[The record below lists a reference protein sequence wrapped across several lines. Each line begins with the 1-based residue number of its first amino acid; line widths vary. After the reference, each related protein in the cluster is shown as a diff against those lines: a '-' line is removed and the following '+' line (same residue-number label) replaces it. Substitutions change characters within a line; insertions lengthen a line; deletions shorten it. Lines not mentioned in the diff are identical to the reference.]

1 MKNFWR
7 RAFDFAGRS
16 SRREYRIG
24 ILCSVLLA
32 IPGLSVIITGAM
44 LHNDRVLFAGIALH
58 LLICV
63 LFWFV
68 PFIALCVR
76 RKHDLGK
83 SGWGVLFDGW
93 WGNHDLW
100 WQPSEPT
107 ENRYGPPPA
116 DADPAKR

>member
-16 SRREYRIG
+16 SRREYRTG
-24 ILCSVLLA
+24 ILCTVLLA
-32 IPGLSVIITGAM
+32 IPGISIMLTGSM

-58 LLICV
+58 LLIGV
-63 LFWFV
+63 FWIV
-68 PFIALCVR
+68 PFLALCVR

-83 SGWGVLFDGW
+83 SGWKVLFDGRS
-93 WGNHDLW
+93 GNLDLW
-100 WQPSEPT
+100 SKPSEPA

-116 DADPAKR
+116 DAEFAKR

>member
-24 ILCSVLLA
+24 VLCSILLA
-32 IPGLSVIITGAM
+32 IPGLSVIIAGAM
-44 LHNDRVLFAGIALH
+44 LHNHRLLFAGIALH
-58 LLICV
+58 LLIGV
-63 LFWFV
+63 FWIV

-83 SGWGVLFDGW
+83 SGWTVLFDGRA
-93 WGNHDLW
+93 HSDLW

-116 DADPAKR
+116 DAAPAKR

>member
-24 ILCSVLLA
+24 VLCRILLA
-32 IPGLSVIITGAM
+32 IHGLSVLIAGAM
-44 LHNDRVLFAGIALH
+44 LHNHRLLFAGIALH
-58 LLICV
+58 LLIAS
-63 LFWFV
+63 FWIV

-83 SGWGVLFDGW
+83 SGWTVLFDGRC
-93 WGNHDLW
+93 GNLDLW
-100 WQPSEPT
+100 SQPSDPT

-116 DADPAKR
+116 DAESAKR